1 MDNKQQEEHSLLYHA
16 MHSRPMP
23 GCLPLFFLLAALLVT
38 ALMLMVEVQMPRRVR
53 PQGQGKVTYRSDE
66 ITNMRM
72 QLRSPLPLILPVFA
86 DPSRKDVAAGQ
97 TLPRRFE
104 PALTPAP
111 EQPLFD
117 TVPASMVIDEQKLL
131 ELPPTNLI
139 TAEKEPSP

>member
-1 MDNKQQEEHSLLYHA
+1 MDKKEQEEHSLLYHA

-23 GCLPLFFLLAALLVT
+23 GCLPLFFLLAALLV
-38 ALMLMVEVQMPRRVR
+38 AGLMLLADVRMPQRVR
-53 PQGQGKVTYRSDE
+53 PQGHGKVTYRSDE

-97 TLPRRFE
+97 ALPRRFE

-111 EQPLFD
+111 EQPLYD
-117 TVPASMVIDEQKLL
+117 TVPASMVLDEQKLL
-131 ELPPTNLI
+131 ELPPAGTL
-139 TAEKEPSP
+139 TAGKEPTP